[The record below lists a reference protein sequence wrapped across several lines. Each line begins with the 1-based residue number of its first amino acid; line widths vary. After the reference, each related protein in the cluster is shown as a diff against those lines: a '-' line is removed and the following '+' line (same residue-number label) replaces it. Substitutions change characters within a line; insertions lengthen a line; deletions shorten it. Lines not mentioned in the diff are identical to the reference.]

1 MADRAA
7 VYGRFAKYYDF
18 IYENLVDYD
27 ADVQYL
33 EGVFRRFLRKRPQ
46 IILDL
51 GCGTG
56 SHAIRF
62 ARRGYD
68 VVGLDTSRGQLAVAR
83 RKAREAGF
91 RIRLVHGNMGSFE
104 LDRTF
109 DVVLC
114 LFGGFG
120 YLLKTRDV
128 LGCFRCV
135 RRHLAPN
142 GMFAFEFWQSSGVR
156 PPPDR
161 SWLHR
166 TGRGIELFRLAESRY
181 DRRTRRLPIDF
192 RFFVF
197 RGRKLIDR
205 FNEIHTVRT
214 YTVPEMRRLLRHGGL
229 TMQAAFEGVPGQGPT
244 FRPAKKGMFRV
255 FAVCRPATNLRTGRL
270 RRTSGT
276 GGGPRGPH

>member
-1 MADRAA
+1 MADRAD
-7 VYGRFAKYYDF
+7 VYGRFARYYDF

-27 ADVQYL
+27 AGVQYL
-33 EGVFRRFLRKRPQ
+33 EAVFRRGLRKRPQ
-46 IILDL
+46 TILDL

-56 SHAIRF
+56 SHAVRS

-68 VVGLDTSRGQLAVAR
+68 VVGLDTSRWQLAAAR

-91 RIRLVHGNMGSFE
+91 QIRFVQGDMRSFE
-104 LDRTF
+104 FGRAF
-109 DVVLC
+109 DAVLC

-120 YLLKTRDV
+120 YLLKTRGV
-128 LGCFRCV
+128 LECLRCV
-135 RRHLAPN
+135 RRHLAPD
-142 GMFAFEFWQSSGVR
+142 GMFTFEFWQSSGVR

-166 TGRGIELFRLAESRY
+166 AGRGIELFRPSEARY

-197 RGRKLIDR
+197 KGRKLIDR
-205 FNEIHTVRT
+205 FHEIHTVRT
-214 YTVPEMRRLLRHGGL
+214 YTVAEMRRLLRHRGL

-244 FRPAKKGMFRV
+244 FRSAKKEMFQV
-255 FAVCRPATNLRTGRL
+255 FAVSRRATNLRPGRL

-276 GGGPRGPH
+276 GGGPRALL